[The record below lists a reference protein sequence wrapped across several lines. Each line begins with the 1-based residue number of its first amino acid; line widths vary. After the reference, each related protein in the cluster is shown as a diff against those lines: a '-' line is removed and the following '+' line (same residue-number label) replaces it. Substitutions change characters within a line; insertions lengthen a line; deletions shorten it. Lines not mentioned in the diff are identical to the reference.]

1 MGIQQSGI
9 DLQLYSPNLENLIF
23 SMVQICRGCDSEYHF
38 LEAGIYDLVDG
49 DWSMAFLIEDP
60 LALIVWAPGMEQFFF
75 DDNLKGQK
83 KSGSFLALVVLHW
96 HGSDEGSGEQGGPH
110 HPK

>member
-1 MGIQQSGI
+1 
-9 DLQLYSPNLENLIF
+9 
-23 SMVQICRGCDSEYHF
+23 
-38 LEAGIYDLVDG
+38 
-49 DWSMAFLIEDP
+49 MAFLIEDP

-96 HGSDEGSGEQGGPH
+96 HGSESSDEGSGEQGGPH

>member
-9 DLQLYSPNLENLIF
+9 DLQLYSPNLENLNLPR
-23 SMVQICRGCDSEYHF
+23 MRLEYYF
-38 LEAGIYDLVDG
+38 LLAGIYDLVDG
-49 DWSMAFLIEDP
+49 DGSMAFLIEDP

-83 KSGSFLALVVLHW
+83 KSGSFLALVVLHR
-96 HGSDEGSGEQGGPH
+96 HGSGEGSGEQGGPH